1 MRQPARGSRIPEDDL
16 LRCVRAD
23 PPRTAARIDR
33 ARASEAD
40 CAPESCGYWW
50 GRGVS
55 ESNLAQL
62 RSRLGEDA
70 VLVGADA
77 AARHHTDWSGAPHA
91 TPPVVLRPRD
101 PAGVAAALGICHA
114 AGQPLCVQGGLTGLA
129 GGANPL
135 AGEWVLSLEK
145 LNAIEEIDAVG
156 GTAIVQA
163 GVPLQVLQEQ
173 VAGHGWFFPVDL
185 GARGSCQ
192 VGGNAATNAG
202 GIRVLRYGMMRES
215 VLGLEVALADGRLL
229 TMLNRVLKNNAGF
242 DLKHLFIGSE
252 GTLGVITRLS
262 VRLVPLAG
270 VSRTAL
276 CALPSF
282 EAATLLLREAR
293 RQLPDLGAFELMWQG
308 YFEAAGRTIGKTSP
322 FPEPHRLYAL
332 IETLGTDE
340 SRATAAMDEFLEAS
354 LGAGLLSDAVV
365 AQSLEQ
371 AQGLWAFREAIADL
385 VTELSPAANF
395 DVSIPLP
402 RMAAFIERIDALLR
416 ERYPAQRHLLFGH
429 LGDGNLHLTSGP
441 YAEPADFLAVG
452 ERVYAAV
459 AAAGG
464 SLSAEHG
471 IGTVKRDF
479 LHHSRSDE
487 EIALMRALKTTLDP
501 KGILNRSRVV

>member
-1 MRQPARGSRIPEDDL
+1 MTEAVLTE
-16 LRCVRAD
+16 LRK
-23 PPRTAARIDR
+23 
-33 ARASEAD
+33 
-40 CAPESCGYWW
+40 
-50 GRGVS
+50 
-55 ESNLAQL
+55 
-62 RSRLGEDA
+62 RLGASA
-70 VLVGADA
+70 VLAGADA
-77 AARHHTDWSGAPHA
+77 AARHHVDWSGSPHA
-91 TPPVVLRPRD
+91 APAVTLLPRD

-145 LNAIEEIDAVG
+145 LNAIEEIDEVG

-163 GVPLQVLQEQ
+163 GVPLQVLQEK
-173 VAGHGWFFPVDL
+173 VAERGWFFPVDL

-252 GTLGVITRLS
+252 GALGVITRLS

-270 VSRTAL
+270 VSRTVL

-308 YFEAAGRTIGKTSP
+308 YFEVAGRTIGKASP
-322 FPEPHRLYAL
+322 FDRAHPLYAL
-332 IETLGTDE
+332 VETLGTDE
-340 SRATAAMDEFLEAS
+340 ARATAAMDGFLESCLA
-354 LGAGLLSDAVV
+354 AGTLVDAVV

-371 AQGLWAFREAIADL
+371 ARGLWAYREAIADL
-385 VTELSPAANF
+385 VNAHAPAVNF
-395 DVSIPLP
+395 DISIPLP
-402 RMAAFIERIDALLR
+402 QMGAFIEGVHGLLAQ
-416 ERYPAQRHLLFGH
+416 RYPAQRHLFFGH
-429 LGDGNLHLTSGP
+429 LGDGNLHLTTGP
-441 YAEPADFLAVG
+441 YHETADFLAV
-452 ERVYAAV
+452 EELVYGAV
-459 AAAGG
+459 GAVGG

-471 IGTVKRDF
+471 IGVVKRDF
-479 LHHSRSDE
+479 LHHSRSPD
-487 EIALMRALKTTLDP
+487 EIALMRTLKAALDP
-501 KGILNRSRVV
+501 KGILNRRRVVE

>member
-1 MRQPARGSRIPEDDL
+1 MTEAVLTE
-16 LRCVRAD
+16 LRK
-23 PPRTAARIDR
+23 
-33 ARASEAD
+33 
-40 CAPESCGYWW
+40 
-50 GRGVS
+50 
-55 ESNLAQL
+55 
-62 RSRLGEDA
+62 RLGASA
-70 VLVGADA
+70 VLAGADA
-77 AARHHTDWSGAPHA
+77 AARHHVDWSGSPHA
-91 TPPVVLRPRD
+91 APAVTLLPRD

-135 AGEWVLSLEK
+135 AGEWVISLEK
-145 LNAIEEIDAVG
+145 LNAIEEIDEVG

-163 GVPLQVLQEQ
+163 GVPLQVLQEK
-173 VAGHGWFFPVDL
+173 VAERGWFFPVDL

-252 GTLGVITRLS
+252 GALGVITRLS

-270 VSRTAL
+270 VSRTVL

-308 YFEAAGRTIGKTSP
+308 YFEVAGRTIGKASP
-322 FPEPHRLYAL
+322 FDRAHPLYAL
-332 IETLGTDE
+332 VETLGTDE
-340 SRATAAMDEFLEAS
+340 ARATAAMDGFLESCLA
-354 LGAGLLSDAVV
+354 AGTLVDAVV

-371 AQGLWAFREAIADL
+371 ARGLWAYREAIADL
-385 VTELSPAANF
+385 VNEHAPAVNF
-395 DVSIPLP
+395 DISIPLP
-402 RMAAFIERIDALLR
+402 QMGAFIERVQGLL
-416 ERYPAQRHLLFGH
+416 EQRYPAQRHLFFGH
-429 LGDGNLHLTSGP
+429 LGDGNLHLTTGP
-441 YAEPADFLAVG
+441 YPETADFLAV
-452 ERVYAAV
+452 EELVYGAV
-459 AAAGG
+459 GAVGG

-471 IGTVKRDF
+471 IGVVKRDF
-479 LHHSRSDE
+479 LHHSRSPD
-487 EIALMRALKTTLDP
+487 EIALMRTLKAALDP
-501 KGILNRSRVV
+501 KGILNRRRVVE

>member
-1 MRQPARGSRIPEDDL
+1 MTDAILTE
-16 LRCVRAD
+16 
-23 PPRTAARIDR
+23 
-33 ARASEAD
+33 
-40 CAPESCGYWW
+40 
-50 GRGVS
+50 
-55 ESNLAQL
+55 L
-62 RSRLGEDA
+62 RSRLGARA

-77 AARHHTDWSGAPHA
+77 AARHHVDWSGAPNA
-91 TPPVVLRPRD
+91 PPAVVLLPRD
-101 PAGVAAALGICHA
+101 PAGVAAALRICHA

-145 LNAIEEIDAVG
+145 LNAIEEIDEIG

-163 GVPLQVLQEQ
+163 GVPLQVLQEK
-173 VAGHGWFFPVDL
+173 VAERGWFFPVDL

-242 DLKHLFIGSE
+242 DLKHLFIGTE

-262 VRLVPLAG
+262 LRLVPLAG
-270 VSRTAL
+270 VSRTVL

-293 RQLPDLGAFELMWQG
+293 RQLPDLGAFELMWHG
-308 YFEAAGRTIGKTSP
+308 FLEVAGRTIGKPLP
-322 FPEPHRLYAL
+322 FGTAHPLYAL

-340 SRATAAMDEFLEAS
+340 ARAGADLDTFLESCLA
-354 LGAGLLSDAVV
+354 AGTLDDAVV

-371 AQGLWAFREAIADL
+371 ARGLWAFREAIADL
-385 VTELSPAANF
+385 VNEHAPAVNF
-395 DVSIPLP
+395 DISIPLP
-402 RMAAFIERIDALLR
+402 RMAAFIERVHALLQQ
-416 ERYPAQRHLLFGH
+416 RYPAQRHLFFGH

-441 YAEPADFLAVG
+441 YHEPSDFLAV
-452 ERVYAAV
+452 EELVYGAV
-459 AAAGG
+459 GAAGG

-487 EIALMRALKTTLDP
+487 EIALMRALKATLDP
-501 KGILNRSRVV
+501 RGVLNPGRVLK

>member
-1 MRQPARGSRIPEDDL
+1 MGEILQE
-16 LRCVRAD
+16 LR
-23 PPRTAARIDR
+23 AA
-33 ARASEAD
+33 
-40 CAPESCGYWW
+40 
-50 GRGVS
+50 
-55 ESNLAQL
+55 
-62 RSRLGEDA
+62 LGERA
-70 VLVGADA
+70 VLTGA
-77 AARHHTDWSGAPHA
+77 AAGERHHTDWSGSPNAAPA
-91 TPPVVLRPRD
+91 VVLLPREA
-101 PAGVAAALGICHA
+101 AGVAAALRICHG

-145 LNAIEEIDAVG
+145 LSAIEEIDEVG

-163 GVPLQVLQEQ
+163 GVTLQALQEQ
-173 VAGHGWFFPVDL
+173 VAERGWFFPVDL

-270 VSRTAL
+270 VSRTVL

-308 YFEAAGRTIGKTSP
+308 YFEIAARTLGKNSP
-322 FPEPHRLYAL
+322 FDRPHPLYAL
-332 IETLGTDE
+332 VDTLGAD
-340 SRATAAMDEFLEAS
+340 AARTGEALDAFLESCLAD
-354 LGAGLLSDAVV
+354 GTLSDAVV

-371 AQGLWAFREAIADL
+371 ARGLWAYREAIS
-385 VTELSPAANF
+385 ELINEHAPAVNF
-395 DVSIPLP
+395 DISIPLP
-402 RMAAFIERIDALLR
+402 HMGAFIERVHGLLQA
-416 ERYPAQRHLLFGH
+416 RYPAQRHLFFGH

-441 YAEPADFLAVG
+441 YPETADFLAV
-452 ERVYAAV
+452 EELVYGAV
-459 AAAGG
+459 GAVGG

-471 IGTVKRDF
+471 IGVVKRDF
-479 LHHSRSDE
+479 LHYSRSADE
-487 EIALMRALKTTLDP
+487 IELMRTLKAALDP
-501 KGILNRSRVV
+501 KGILNRGRVVR